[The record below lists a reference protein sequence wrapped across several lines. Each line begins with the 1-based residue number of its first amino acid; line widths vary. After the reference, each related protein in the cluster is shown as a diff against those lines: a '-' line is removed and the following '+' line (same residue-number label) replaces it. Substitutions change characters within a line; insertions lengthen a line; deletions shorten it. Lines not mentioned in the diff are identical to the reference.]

1 MAAKPPARR
10 KPVRKPVPAPPLA
23 RVPVH
28 DPRGA
33 LDEIGYRIVNVEGR
47 LARIEA
53 RLDRMA
59 AALHRLHRLIAARE
73 SNPSDSEDE

>member
-1 MAAKPPARR
+1 MPS
-10 KPVRKPVPAPPLA
+10 PPLA

-33 LDEIGYRIVNVEGR
+33 LDEIGYRIVHVEGR
-47 LARIEA
+47 LDRIEA

-59 AALHRLHRLIAARE
+59 AALHRLIAARE
-73 SNPSDSEDE
+73 SNPSDSEDEE